1 MNYWDQLVFM
11 STLGK
16 TYTENVLKHKNV
28 QNLLNSG
35 EKFDLV
41 IMEHFWNEAMT
52 IFAHHFNCPLVYFS
66 TGPTSIFNS
75 HLLANPS
82 FSSYVPNFLT
92 THGSRMTFLER
103 LTNLFLDILCDI
115 YMEFR
120 SIPEQN
126 AVLKAAFPNAPDLK
140 TMMYNAS
147 LMFVVSHISIHDPLP
162 LQPSIKYIGGH
173 HVGSLK
179 PLPTKIKQF
188 MENASEGVI
197 VFSMGSILK
206 SSNLYFQHKE
216 VILKVFSKMK
226 QKILW
231 KYEHDLDGLPS
242 NVMISDWLPQQEVL
256 AHPNT
261 VAFISHG
268 GLLGM
273 IESVFFGVPIL
284 GIPTY
289 WDQYK
294 NIEDVVRR
302 GMALKLNLHDLTEET
317 FSNAL
322 NDILNDP
329 KYRKNAK
336 LRSKIMQDQPMK
348 PIDEAVFWVEYVIRH
363 EGAPHLKSA
372 ALHLS
377 WYQKY
382 LIDVILFLSFFG
394 MFVLFFILSI
404 IKCVFFNRKVY
415 INPYEKN
422 K

>member
-1 MNYWDQLVFM
+1 MYLIREIIFIRTILSFVHGAKILGVFPVHSGSHFTLGFSLMRELAYKGHEVTFINSFPQKEPIRNLRDVSVEEIEISVTEFVNDLERFGKMNYWDQLVFM

-103 LTNLFLDILCDI
+103 VTNLFLDILCDI

-179 PLPTKIKQF
+179 PLPIKIKQF

-197 VFSMGSILK
+197 VF
-206 SSNLYFQHKE
+206 QT
-216 VILKVFSKMK
+216 V
-226 QKILW
+226 
-231 KYEHDLDGLPS
+231 P
-242 NVMISDWLPQQEVL
+242 

-302 GMALKLNLHDLTEET
+302 GMAVKLNLHDLTEET

-322 NDILNDP
+322 NEILNDP
-329 KYRKNAK
+329 K
-336 LRSKIMQDQPMK
+336 
-348 PIDEAVFWVEYVIRH
+348 
-363 EGAPHLKSA
+363 
-372 ALHLS
+372 
-377 WYQKY
+377 
-382 LIDVILFLSFFG
+382 
-394 MFVLFFILSI
+394 
-404 IKCVFFNRKVY
+404 
-415 INPYEKN
+415 
-422 K
+422 